1 MTTTKDMTMNK
12 IQYTQLH
19 IHDLQDPRTRAA
31 AMERERAAERIDPQ
45 SCERWFNW
53 VDMMDPSGEDPDPDR
68 ETCIGRSYF
77 LAEPDR
83 DVPVDEH
90 HVRLLHPEISESE
103 WKALMAAATTR
114 WYKRTGCPPPPL
126 PPL

>member
-12 IQYTQLH
+12 IRYTQLH

-45 SCERWFNW
+45 TCERWFNW
-53 VDMMDPSGEDPDPDR
+53 VDMMDPYGEDPDPDR

-83 DVPVDEH
+83 DVPVDDITCGYYIRRFPSPSGKH
-90 HVRLLHPEISESE
+90 
-103 WKALMAAATTR
+103 
-114 WYKRTGCPPPPL
+114 
-126 PPL
+126 